1 MAEATEPSIY
11 GAIIAQTRAVLIERI
26 GREAYD
32 AALALLP
39 PADAD
44 LYANANA
51 LDWVPIRVIEA
62 VARAAGQ
69 VTGREWQALNDEV
82 SRLGS
87 RRAFGS
93 VWRVFLRF
101 TSDEALMTRGPTIFG
116 KTYSHGRVQAEFS
129 QNGTAR
135 IALEWPQAPDLAVR
149 TLRIAIEELLAAGGA
164 HARESA
170 DGPQPARRDL
180 PLQLER
186 GSGVIPAARAVMA
199 RRTG

>member
-1 MAEATEPSIY
+1 MAQPSEPSIY
-11 GAIIAQTRAVLIERI
+11 GAVIAQTRAVLKEQI

-44 LYANANA
+44 LYANSNA

-62 VARAAGQ
+62 VARAAGE

-82 SRLGS
+82 SRIGS
-87 RRAFGS
+87 RRAFGT

-116 KTYSHGRVQAEFS
+116 KTYSHGRVLLEFS
-129 QNGTAR
+129 EHCTAR
-135 IALEWPQAPDLAVR
+135 IVLEWPNAPELVVR
-149 TLRIAIEELLAAGGA
+149 TLRVAIEELLAAGGRTRVKVTSER
-164 HARESA
+164 HARGASFHCLWSS
-170 DGPQPARRDL
+170 D
-180 PLQLER
+180 PL
-186 GSGVIPAARAVMA
+186 
-199 RRTG
+199 